1 MLDLASKPRCVTLPP
16 MRPTPPDQQLNQDPQ
31 PLLQKALL
39 LFLGFLAVLPIW
51 LSDPLPMLDAGQHQ
65 RIATILHDWK
75 HLPLYAQHF
84 EKVALITPTSSYY
97 ALVDRIARLHDVPWA
112 FRVVLSLSLLVILLS
127 SWLLARALGKS
138 AWLVVAVVPL
148 LHNAEFFLGN
158 GPYLLALAA
167 FLSLLVAHIHLLRKP
182 TWYGL
187 VAVASLFILLA
198 TTHYLLWLA
207 ALVILPLLSARRQRN
222 LISPLRDMALAM
234 PSLLLLLPWL
244 RQEFFQRNL
253 AINLRQPLQFE
264 PRLPLDN
271 LRAVPDELFGS
282 FVWHPAAIESAA
294 DLLSR
299 RTDVVGT
306 LWLVGILLWL
316 FASIRQQRKMLDQML
331 PQKPYLSTALGVL
344 LVAYFFLPLHLI
356 SPIWLYLLNVRLLPL
371 MAILLVLSLPF
382 QPLLPNRDMRLR
394 VWLGNA
400 AIGISAVS
408 MPLWTGEAM
417 LVGAREFG
425 DVRAAMSSMPSGAR
439 VLTLNARSGSQLLRG
454 RPSEHVGE
462 LYDVLIGGYTPDSW
476 GEAALKPVRAK
487 PAAQMPTPNDASG
500 FDWSRHGQY
509 YHYIAV
515 LEDPI
520 APNQRYSDY
529 LRNLP
534 RVFQRGG
541 WQVYLNPKPQP
552 WPVPPP
558 SREGVHLAE
567 CLTQWAG
574 FSLQATTPTL
584 SHQEILVHS
593 QLSLPLDCRPP
604 RPRQLIQGRR
614 PVDLPRQI
622 SDTLLHWLTL
632 PD

>member
-1 MLDLASKPRCVTLPP
+1 MH
-16 MRPTPPDQQLNQDPQ
+16 PTPPDLPPHRDPQ

-39 LFLGFLAVLPIW
+39 VFLGVLAVLPIW
-51 LSDPLPMLDAGQHQ
+51 LCDPLPMLDAGQHQ

-84 EKVALITPTSSYY
+84 EKIALITPTSSYY
-97 ALVDRIARLHDVPWA
+97 ALVNWIARLHDVPWA
-112 FRVVLSLSLLVILLS
+112 FRVVLSLSLLAILLS

-138 AWLVVAVVPL
+138 AWLVVAVAPL

-167 FLSLLVAHIHLLRKP
+167 FLSLLVAHIDLLKRP
-182 TWYGL
+182 RWQGL
-187 VAVASLFILLA
+187 VAVVLLFMLLA

-207 ALVILPLLSARRQRN
+207 ALVIVPLASARHQRN
-222 LISPLRDMALAM
+222 WFAPLRDLALAM
-234 PSLLLLLPWL
+234 PSVLLLLPWL

-253 AINLRQPLQFE
+253 APNQRQPLLFE

-271 LRAVPDELFGS
+271 LRGIPDELFGS
-282 FVWHPAAIESAA
+282 FAGHPAGIDSAA

-299 RTDVVGT
+299 RTDIVGT
-306 LWLVGILLWL
+306 LWLVGLLLWL
-316 FASIRQQRKMLDQML
+316 FASIRQHRKMLDETPTQR
-331 PQKPYLSTALGVL
+331 PYLSTALGIL

-371 MAILLVLSLPF
+371 MAMLLVLSLPL
-382 QPLLPNRDMRLR
+382 QPLLPSRDVRLR

-400 AIGISAVS
+400 AISVSAVG
-408 MPLWTGEAM
+408 MLLWTGEALM
-417 LVGAREFG
+417 IGAREFG
-425 DVRAAMSSMPSGAR
+425 DVRAAMAAMPAGAR
-439 VLTLNARSGSQLLRG
+439 VLTLNTRSGSQILRG

-462 LYDVLIGGYTPDSW
+462 LYDVLIGGYAPDTW

-487 PAAQMPTPNDASG
+487 PEAQMPTPNDPSG
-500 FDWSRHGQY
+500 FDWFAHGQY
-509 YHYIAV
+509 YHYITV
-515 LEDPI
+515 FEDPM

-541 WQVYLNPKPQP
+541 WQVFLNPKPQP

-574 FSLQATTPTL
+574 FGQQGTTPVL
-584 SHQEILVHS
+584 SQQEIAIHS
-593 QLSLPLDCRPP
+593 QLSLPLDCRPR
-604 RPRQLIQGRR
+604 RPPALILGRR
-614 PVDLPRQI
+614 AVDLPRQM

-632 PD
+632 PHP